1 MNNNEIFVG
10 MCYIYEKLGLNR
22 KKKLTEIK
30 CVYYLILHS
39 YDAQAWR
46 RIGLK
51 IERDWNFWK
60 EIPTLF

>member
-22 KKKLTEIK
+22 KKTYRNKMCLLSNFT
-30 CVYYLILHS
+30 
-39 YDAQAWR
+39 YDAQARR

-60 EIPTLF
+60 EISTLF